1 MALQLGEQL
10 RELRRRDGRTQDDL
24 AQALDVTPQAVSRWE
39 NDICYPDVALL
50 PSIANYFG
58 VAIDELF
65 GYKSDRDR
73 KIDAIIQKVDAFQ
86 IKSRGDD
93 DWVDECLGILRSGL
107 AEFPQDERLR
117 LTLAS
122 TLSEAGWRKY
132 HEHFHYDD
140 DGYLLHD
147 YAQHWKNPYWAEAV
161 EICESLIGTAKDHT
175 VVTEATSILVPLY
188 RNLGE
193 TKKAAACANRMPELT
208 RCREAL
214 LASAADGKDEAKY
227 IGDFLLKLAG
237 CFSKHLVYG
246 LMANL
251 SHYQSDLPLE
261 KVKGAISLFYLLCGD
276 GNLGKYHDEVIS
288 LYLYLSRLQ
297 WERGYHDDA
306 FVSLENALK
315 HARALEALA
324 DGEEH
329 TLTAPLVSLVKYR
342 VPPCGGIADKL
353 PEDWPFWSC
362 PEYSGVEEEIK
373 ADPRWDAWVKQCRNT

>member
-1 MALQLGEQL
+1 MEIQLGKHL

-24 AQALDVTPQAVSRWE
+24 AQALDVTPQAVSLWE
-39 NDICYPDVALL
+39 NGICYPDMVLL

-73 KIDAIIQKVDAFQ
+73 KIDAIIQKIDSFQ
-86 IKSRGDD
+86 IKNRGDD

-107 AEFPQDERLR
+107 AEFPQNERLR

-122 TLSEAGWRKY
+122 TLSEAGWRRY
-132 HEHFHYDD
+132 REHLHYDE

-161 EICESLIGTAKDHT
+161 EVCESLADTAKDHT
-175 VVTEATSILVPLY
+175 VVTEAISILVPLY

-193 TKKAAACANRMPELT
+193 TEKAAAWANHMPELKH
-208 RCREAL
+208 CREVL
-214 LASAADGKDEAKY
+214 LASAADGRDEAKY
-227 IGDFLLKLAG
+227 IGDFLLKMAG
-237 CFSKHLVYG
+237 CFSKYLVYG
-246 LMANL
+246 LMTNL
-251 SHYQSDLPLE
+251 SHYQSDFPLE
-261 KVKGAISLFYLLCGD
+261 KIKGAISLFYLLCDD

-315 HARALEALA
+315 HAKALEALA

-329 TLTAPLVSLVKYR
+329 TLTSPLVSFVKYR
-342 VPPCGGIADKL
+342 IPPCGSIADTL

-362 PEYSGVEEEIK
+362 PDYSGVEKEIK
-373 ADPRWDAWVKQCRNT
+373 ADPRWDEWIKRCRNT

>member
-1 MALQLGEQL
+1 MEIQLGEQL

-39 NDICYPDVALL
+39 NGICYPDMELL

-73 KIDAIIQKVDAFQ
+73 KIDAIIQKIDSFQ

-107 AEFPQDERLR
+107 AEFPQNERLR

-122 TLSEAGWRKY
+122 TLSEAGWRRY
-132 HEHFHYDD
+132 REHLHYDE

-161 EICESLIGTAKDHT
+161 EVCESLAGTAKDHT
-175 VVTEATSILVPLY
+175 VVTEAISILVLLY

-193 TKKAAACANRMPELT
+193 TEKAAAWANHMPELKH
-208 RCREAL
+208 CREVL

-227 IGDFLLKLAG
+227 IGDFLLKIAG

-246 LMANL
+246 LMTNL
-251 SHYQSDLPLE
+251 SHYQSDFPLE
-261 KVKGAISLFYLLCGD
+261 KIKGAISLFYLLCDD
-276 GNLGKYHDEVIS
+276 GNLGKYHDEVVS

-329 TLTAPLVSLVKYR
+329 TLTSPLVSFVKYR
-342 VPPCGGIADKL
+342 IPPCGSIADTL

-362 PEYSGVEEEIK
+362 PDYSGVEKEIK
-373 ADPRWDAWVKQCRNT
+373 ADPRWDEWVKRCRNT